1 MECGSQIHQ
10 LLNVVAIVVD
20 HFSPVYK
27 RTETQ
32 SWHNPVESYVDCLSM
47 KLKKRLKTATI
58 YASWTLLLQQELLM
72 LKIINK
78 KG

>member
-32 SWHNPVESYVDCLSM
+32 SWHNPVELFIHEIEEEIKNCNKLCQLDTAPEARVVDA
-47 KLKKRLKTATI
+47 KD
-58 YASWTLLLQQELLM
+58 Y
-72 LKIINK
+72 
-78 KG
+78 